1 MVIGDRHRNTLFD
14 LLTQPSFRLWRH
26 LFFIAA
32 FFPIGLS
39 QAFFV
44 FDGYSQIET
53 ETIYAFGIG
62 LSITIIAFVYFNI
75 YVLASNFL
83 PKAEYASYFM
93 GLLISVCVFLLLKHS
108 VEYWIF
114 SNAGIYRVLNG
125 ITFLDGLSNLAL
137 YSICIASGSISLLF
151 KRLIADHALIEDLES
166 KQLKNSIDEI
176 KNRIQPR
183 FLFATLSYASEHMKS
198 EPKQASDT
206 LFRLSEL
213 LRYQLYDS
221 KRPQVLLASDI
232 EFIRNFL
239 LLEKQNRCG
248 KFAYSI
254 SIKGNTN
261 KLLGP
266 AMFIPWIEKIT
277 RQHPDEILISFE
289 VSECEI
295 SFDCRVGGVDLLLC
309 DFSAIEQKLNALY
322 VNDISVEIG
331 SSRLKLDLK
340 VC

>member
-1 MVIGDRHRNTLFD
+1 MVIGDRPRNTLFA

-75 YVLASNFL
+75 YIIASNFL
-83 PKAEYASYFM
+83 PKAEYATYFM
-93 GLLISVCVFLLLKHS
+93 CLLISVCAFLLLKYS

-125 ITFLDGLSNLAL
+125 VTFLDGLSNLAL

-151 KRLIADHALIEDLES
+151 KRLIADHELIEDLES
-166 KQLKNSIDEI
+166 KQLKNSIEEI

-183 FLFATLSYASEHMKS
+183 FLFTTLSYVSDRMKA
-198 EPKQASDT
+198 EPEQTSDT

-221 KRPQVLLASDI
+221 KRAQVLLASDI

-239 LLEKQNRCG
+239 MLEQQNRYG
-248 KFAYSI
+248 KLSYSV
-254 SIKGNTN
+254 SVQGNTN
-261 KLLGP
+261 RLLAP

-277 RQHPDEILISFE
+277 RDYPDEIHIGFDVNE
-289 VSECEI
+289 NDI
-295 SFDCRVGGVDLLLC
+295 SFDCRVVGISLVLC
-309 DFSAIEQKLNALY
+309 DFSSIERKLKALY
-322 VNDISVEIG
+322 VDDISVAI
-331 SSRLKLDLK
+331 STNRLQLDWK
-340 VC
+340 IC